1 MTKSSSPT
9 SGVELE
15 ARVAQIGTALE
26 LDAMRQVALG
36 RRLWGAKRSID
47 VVLTHPES
55 RLRLGI
61 ECKYQGTGGTAEEK
75 ISATLADINA
85 WPIRGIAVLAGKG
98 FSPNMR
104 AYLLSTGKVVG
115 LEDLDIWLRFF
126 FGLEIDAGNS

>member
-1 MTKSSSPT
+1 MTEASGPT
-9 SGVELE
+9 SGIELE
-15 ARVAQIGTALE
+15 ERVAQIGDALG
-26 LDAMRQVALG
+26 LDARRQVALG

-55 RLRLGI
+55 RVRLGI

-75 ISATLADINA
+75 ISSTLADIDA
-85 WPIRGIAVLAGKG
+85 WPIRGITVLAGTG

-104 AYLLSTGKVVG
+104 SYLVSTGKVVE
-115 LEDLDIWLRFF
+115 LEDLEIWLRFF